1 MLVTLRVNG
10 LTQSAT
16 KSLVFEAH
24 QKIYNRG
31 RTRKK
36 PKESACTNTIEEG
49 GIVSLFDPPLTG
61 YIEQCT
67 FMWPTSITRS
77 ILRPSEFVTLI

>member
-31 RTRKK
+31 RIRKN
-36 PKESACTNTIEEG
+36 PRSQLVLIIEEG

-61 YIEQCT
+61 YIEQCA

-77 ILRPSEFVTLI
+77 ILRPSELVTLI